1 MPYKRPYTK
10 KRTYARKSRPR
21 KSNLAREVRLIKR
34 TIKPELK
41 VYLPSPGDSVT
52 QSCQYD
58 LINDV
63 AIGTA
68 GYQRI
73 GNQINCRSVQ
83 IRGTL
88 AIDTTLTDV
97 QPVRVRLMLVW
108 YKEPNGYV
116 LDDNA
121 LWPAGA
127 PTVDEFTSYVD
138 RKTFK
143 VLYDKTFTL
152 CNTIKPLQAIRIN
165 KKLGSVTEF
174 DEGGNIN
181 SGALY
186 WVRIQDVSSATPS
199 IVHNVTGRL
208 YYTDC

>member
-1 MPYKRPYTK
+1 MPYKRTYAK
-10 KRTYARKSRPR
+10 KKTYARKSYPR

-41 VYLPSPGDSVT
+41 VYLPSPANNVT

-68 GYQRI
+68 AYNRI
-73 GNQINCRSVQ
+73 GNQINCRSIQ

-88 AIDTTLTDV
+88 VVDNTLTV
-97 QPVRVRLMLVW
+97 LQPVRVRLMLVW
-108 YKEPNGYV
+108 YKEPAGYA

-121 LWPAGA
+121 LWPSGA
-127 PTVDEFTSYVD
+127 PTVDEFTSYHD

-143 VLYDKTFTL
+143 VLYDKTITL
-152 CNTIKPLQAIRIN
+152 CNDIKPVQAIRIN
-165 KKLGSVTEF
+165 KKLNAITEF
-174 DEGGNIN
+174 DETGQIN

-186 WVRIQDVSSATPS
+186 WVRIQDASTATPS
-199 IVHNVTGRL
+199 DVQNITARL